1 MEAWKHNA
9 QNVKLQ
15 KLCNLMALVKLTVE
29 MMGSSI
35 HHQMHVKVVIQ
46 HTVINVREVRITI
59 VLIVRVISI

>member
-9 QNVKLQ
+9 QNVRLQ
-15 KLCNLMALVKLTVE
+15 KLCNLMALVKLIVE

-35 HHQMHVKVVIQ
+35 HHQMHAKIVIQ
-46 HTVINVREVRITI
+46 RIVINVQEVRITI

>member
-1 MEAWKHNA
+1 
-9 QNVKLQ
+9 
-15 KLCNLMALVKLTVE
+15 MALVKLTVE

-46 HTVINVREVRITI
+46 RTVINAQEAQITI